1 MIDTTNTLEKKQIRT
16 EKAPAAIGPYS
27 QAILVAPF
35 LFTSGQIPVD
45 PASGNLVEGGIE
57 AQTRQVFENLKA
69 VLTEA
74 GSDFSKV
81 VKSTVFLKDMNDFG
95 KMNEVYA
102 SYFKEGILPA
112 RSAVQVARLPKDVAV
127 EIEMIAL
134 V

>member
-1 MIDTTNTLEKKQIRT
+1 MIEKKQVNT
-16 EKAPAAIGPYS
+16 DKAPAAIGPYS
-27 QAILVAPF
+27 QAVLAPPF

-45 PASGNLVEGGIE
+45 PANGQIVQGDVTE
-57 AQTRQVFENLKA
+57 QTKQVFENLKA
-69 VLTEA
+69 VLVEA

-81 VKSTVFLKDMNDFG
+81 VKATVFLKDMNDFA

-102 SYFKEGILPA
+102 SYFQGGNLPA
-112 RSAVQVARLPKDVAV
+112 RSAVQVAKLPKDVAV